1 MIMPPPPLKSKHQ
14 SGPTQYE
21 LEYAVPTHLTC
32 LLTSTRPRLT
42 GLNAKLFAERKP
54 GSEWQKLKLRPIEE
68 QLAAAQRARAHQA
81 AYRERHRNDLR
92 VWEAQRR
99 IAVYKAKFGVE
110 AYAAYAKAKK
120 ERKRRAKE
128 KRRATEER
136 RRAKRA
142 HCLGEADRK
151 GRAADGVDGRR

>member
-1 MIMPPPPLKSKHQ
+1 MMMPPPPLKSKHE

-21 LEYAVPTHLTC
+21 IETQRQAV
-32 LLTSTRPRLT
+32 RREKARVRM
-42 GLNAKLFAERKP
+42 AKLRAE
-54 GSEWQKLKLRPIEE
+54 LKLRPLEE
-68 QLAAAQRARAHQA
+68 QRAAAERARAYQA

-99 IAVYKAKFGVE
+99 IAVYKAKFGIE

-128 KRRATEER
+128 KRRAMEER
-136 RRAKRA
+136 RRTKRG
-142 HCLGEADRK
+142 HLLGDADRK
-151 GRAADGVDGRR
+151 GRAADGSDGRC

>member
-21 LEYAVPTHLTC
+21 LETQRQAIRREKARV
-32 LLTSTRPRLT
+32 RM
-42 GLNAKLFAERKP
+42 AKLRAE
-54 GSEWQKLKLRPIEE
+54 LKLRPIEE

-81 AYRERHRNDLR
+81 AYRERHQNDLR